1 MKKFLL
7 FIPLL
12 FLLSAGERVR
22 MIDIAAEIKAAE
34 IVRRV
39 VVLEYDDSTM
49 YCRYLDGGK
58 PIPVYCQ
65 TRELSE
71 QFRQELMKR
80 DTANELL
87 QGKWPD
93 PGDTVL
99 LVYGQLRAL
108 FAHREGTDY
117 RFWDPYSLPFANSA
131 FVFRAPFRPLSFCEE
146 DSRPDA
152 VTICFDGCLLAI
164 SEITER

>member
-7 FIPLL
+7 FISLL

-34 IVRRV
+34 VVRQV

-49 YCRYLDGGK
+49 YCRYLNGGK

-71 QFRQELMKR
+71 QFRQELMKQ
-80 DTANELL
+80 DSATELL

-117 RFWDPYSLPFANSA
+117 RFWDPYSLPFASSA
-131 FVFRAPFRPLSFCEE
+131 FSFQAPFRPLKSCLANNNHNGRNFC
-146 DSRPDA
+146 P
-152 VTICFDGCLLAI
+152 DGCLLAI